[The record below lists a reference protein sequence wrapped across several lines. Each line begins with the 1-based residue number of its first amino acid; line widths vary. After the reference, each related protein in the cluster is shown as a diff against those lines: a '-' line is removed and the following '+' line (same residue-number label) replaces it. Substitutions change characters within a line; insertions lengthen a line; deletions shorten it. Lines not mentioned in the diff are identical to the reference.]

1 MATLPNGL
9 HIFDLTGKTALVTG
23 GGRGLGRTMA
33 VALASAGAN
42 LVLVGRTPAD
52 LESAAQEI
60 EAQGRRAHVITADVT
75 VPEQVEAMTAEAIR
89 RAGHIDI
96 LVNNA
101 GMNIRK
107 PVLEYGVDD
116 WDQVLGLNLRGY
128 FLVARAVGRHMVER
142 GYGRVINVT
151 SILAA
156 IGLPN
161 QAAYASSKGAI
172 TQLTRVM
179 AIEWAPHGVTVNC
192 IGPTYF
198 ETDLTRPLY
207 QDPERK
213 HFIESR
219 TPMGRWGQPEELN
232 GAVIF
237 LASDASRFITGQTI
251 FVDGGWLAW

>member
-1 MATLPNGL
+1 MDHLPSGL
-9 HIFDLTGKTALVTG
+9 SIFDLTGKVALVTG

-33 VALASAGAN
+33 VALASAGAD
-42 LVLVGRTPAD
+42 LVVVGRTAAD
-52 LESAAQEI
+52 LDAAAKEVQE
-60 EAQGRRAHVITADVT
+60 QGRTAHTIVADVT
-75 VPEQVEAMTAEAIR
+75 VPEQVDAMVAEAVS

-107 PVLEYGVDD
+107 PVIEYGVDD
-116 WDQVLGLNLRGY
+116 WDQVIGLNLRGY

-151 SILAA
+151 SILAS

-172 TQLTRVM
+172 TQLTKVM
-179 AIEWAPHGVTVNC
+179 AIEWAANNVTVNC

-219 TPMGRWGQPEELN
+219 TPMGRWGQPDELN

-237 LASDASRFITGQTI
+237 LASDAAQFITGQTI
-251 FVDGGWLAW
+251 FIDGGWLAW